1 MIDTTRLVVLVDGS
15 SYLFRAFHGLPPLT
29 SHDGHPTG
37 AMHGV
42 IKMLTKLYDDYQ
54 PNYFGVIF
62 DAKGKTFRNDMY
74 PLYKANRPPLDNDLR
89 VQIQPLQQLIEALGF
104 PLIIEP
110 GVEADDVIGT
120 LSKKALKAHYQVL
133 ISTGDKDM
141 AQLLTHAD
149 ISLVDTMKD
158 EVTTASD
165 VAHRF
170 KVSELKAN
178 QVIDFLALV
187 GDTSDNIPG
196 VAKVGPKT
204 AAKWLAEYGSVE
216 NIIHNATKI
225 GGKVGDNLRAGI
237 EQLKLSY
244 KLATIK
250 DDLPLALD
258 IPDLALQPANVYKIK
273 TLCDTYDLK
282 SVAARFLNAP
292 EVTTP
297 SNAPIEK
304 DYTLVSDSA
313 TRDALFAQLAS
324 SLQFA
329 IDTETTSL
337 DYMHAELVGISLCLE
352 AGKAYYLPLAHQLAH
367 NLPFQETLD
376 KIKPI
381 LENAAIG
388 KIGQHLKYD
397 RHIFA
402 RYGIAINGVCD
413 DTMLMSY
420 CYNSTATR
428 HNMDALADYYLN
440 YQTTTFEDVAGK
452 GAKQLTF
459 DQIDT
464 KTAANY
470 AAEDADITR
479 RLYDFFAN
487 KLANEPKLNALYQEV
502 EVPMAEVLFHMEETG
517 VKIDAALLAKMS
529 AEMEAKLQA
538 LQDKAYGIAGET
550 FNLSSPKQLREIF
563 FDKLNLPVVRKTPTG
578 IPSTN
583 EEVLQELAEVH
594 HLELPKVI
602 LEYRGF
608 SKLKST
614 YTDAL
619 PKLIDKRTGRIHTS
633 YHQALTSTGRL
644 SSSDPNLQNIPVRSD
659 EGRRIRQAFIAEKGF
674 KVLASD
680 YSQIELRIMAHLS
693 GDDGL
698 INAFHH
704 GMDIHR
710 ATASEIFGVPP
721 EDIDRNQRRNAK
733 AINFGLI
740 YGMSAFGL
748 SRQLNIPRKEAE
760 AYIDTYFSRYPK
772 VHEFMEAARATA
784 RQQGYVETLLGRRL
798 YVPDI
803 NSKNAIRRNAAERLA
818 INAPMQGSAAD
829 IIKLAMIDIDK
840 KYHDNAAC
848 RLIMQVHDELVFE
861 VREDVMDEL
870 KADIEQRMQHAYELK
885 VPLIVDARIG
895 ENWDEAH

>member
-158 EVTTASD
+158 EVTTPSD

-452 GAKQLTF
+452 GTKQLTF

-464 KTAANY
+464 ATAANY

-529 AEMEAKLQA
+529 AEMEAKLQT